1 MLAKNAGT
9 SVQILQDF
17 YLKNLEIS
25 GDLLENLQIH
35 SVDDY
40 ADKRMK
46 ENWTKTSK
54 RRISNA

>member
-35 SVDDY
+35 SVDEY
-40 ADKRMK
+40 AAKKFREHQEEGK
-46 ENWTKTSK
+46 
-54 RRISNA
+54 